1 MIGEKIIEQ
10 RPASLK
16 EVDELLAERKK
27 EKELTYEQDLTL
39 KYAKKFSKLS
49 DAKYKKFVKDLSS
62 VEGLTDDLIVKIIDI
77 VPADKNILD
86 LLFDKQTISDEAK
99 KQILEITS
107 THKPASK

>member
-1 MIGEKIIEQ
+1 MIGEKILEQ

-16 EVDELLAERKK
+16 EVDDLLVERKK

-39 KYAKKFSKLS
+39 KYAKKFSKLT
-49 DAKYKKFVKDLSS
+49 DAKYKKIVKDLSS

-86 LLFDKQTISDEAK
+86 LLLEKHTISDEAK

-107 THKPASK
+107 NQKPASK

>member
-1 MIGEKIIEQ
+1 MIGEKILEQ

-16 EVDELLAERKK
+16 EVEELLAERKK

-39 KYAKKFSKLS
+39 KYAKKFSKLTT
-49 DAKYKKFVKDLSS
+49 AKYKKIVKDLSS

-86 LLFDKQTISDEAK
+86 LLFEKHSVSDETK

-107 THKPASK
+107 KYKPAGK

>member
-16 EVDELLAERKK
+16 EVEELLIERKK

-39 KYAKKFSKLS
+39 KYAKKFSKLT
-49 DAKYKKFVKDLSS
+49 DAKYKKIVKDLNSI
-62 VEGLTDDLIVKIIDI
+62 EGLTDDLIVKIIDI

-86 LLFDKQTISDEAK
+86 LLLEKHTVSDEIR
-99 KQILEITS
+99 KQLLEVIS
-107 THKPASK
+107 KYKPAGK